1 MDAMRLALWTGAAT
15 TGAVGWSG
23 RFECLPIAALVLL
36 LWRWSRSWGEALGV
50 GAAYYGAASVGW
62 VRASSTFFGSESGH
76 SMTAILIWLGGA
88 ALLALPW
95 GLLWSERFA
104 VSAVSRLVRG
114 AALGLVLMLPPL
126 GLVSWSNPWVAGA
139 ALLPGLG
146 CFGFGLVTFS
156 VFAPGGRSWP
166 VWGALFF
173 LVSAMACDR
182 VEPVAD
188 RDWVGISTRYGRLTE
203 VGVGA
208 RYDRAISLGRAAAR
222 TGAKVVLF
230 PEGVGGRW
238 TPSTA
243 ALWEA
248 QAAESDR
255 VLFVGAL
262 EAREGARRGGLG
274 IAGEG
279 EPRFWPQRLPAPIGM
294 WAPWRPEHVRSD
306 LFGSSVTNILGR
318 RVAMLVCF
326 EQFVSWPALQSALE
340 GAEIVFAPAN
350 LWFANG
356 TNLNAVRDVT
366 LRSWAALMGWSLVE
380 AVNG

>member
-1 MDAMRLALWTGAAT
+1 MRLGLWAGAAATGAI
-15 TGAVGWSG
+15 GWSG
-23 RFECLPIAALVLL
+23 RFEHLPIAALVLV
-36 LWRWSRSWGEALGV
+36 LWRWSRSRLEALGV

-62 VRASSTFFGSESGH
+62 IPASSRFFGSESGP
-76 SMTAILIWLGGA
+76 SRTAILIWLGAA

-95 GLLWSERFA
+95 GFLWSEQFA

-114 AALGLVLMLPPL
+114 AALGLVLMVPPL

-146 CFGFGLVTFS
+146 CFGFGLLTLS
-156 VFAPGGRSWP
+156 VFAPGARSWP
-166 VWGALFF
+166 GWLAVFF
-173 LVSAMACDR
+173 VVSAVACAR
-182 VEPVAD
+182 HEPVAH
-188 RDWVGISTRYGRLTE
+188 RDWVGVSTRYGRLTE
-203 VGVGA
+203 VGVEA
-208 RYDRAISLGRAAAR
+208 RYDRAISSGQVAAR

-230 PEGVGGRW
+230 PEGGGGRW
-238 TPSTA
+238 TPSGA

-248 QAAESDR
+248 QAAESGR

-262 EAREGARRGGLG
+262 QAREGVRRNGLG

-279 EPRFWPQRLPAPIGM
+279 EAGFWPQRLPAPLGM

-306 LFGSSVTNILGR
+306 LFGSSVADILGH

-326 EQFVSWPALQSALE
+326 EQFVSWPALQSAVE

-350 LWFANG
+350 LWFARG
-356 TNLNAVRDVT
+356 TNLSAVRDVT
-366 LRSWAALMGWSLVE
+366 LQSWAALMGWSVVE
-380 AVNG
+380 AING

>member
-1 MDAMRLALWTGAAT
+1 MDAVRLVLWTGAAT
-15 TGAVGWSG
+15 AGAVGWNG

-36 LWRWSRSWGEALGV
+36 LWRWSRSSGEALGV
-50 GAAYYGAASVGW
+50 GAVYYAAASVGW
-62 VRASSTFFGSESGH
+62 IRASSTFFGSETGH
-76 SMTAILIWLGGA
+76 SITAILIWLGGA
-88 ALLALPW
+88 ALLSLPW
-95 GLLWSERFA
+95 GLLWSELFA

-139 ALLPGLG
+139 AMLPGLG
-146 CFGFGLVTFS
+146 HVGFGLVTLS
-156 VFAPGGRSWP
+156 VFAPGGRSWTG
-166 VWGALFF
+166 WGALFF
-173 LVSAMACDR
+173 LVSTVACGRHER
-182 VEPVAD
+182 VAE
-188 RDWVGISTRYGRLTE
+188 RDWVGVSTRYGRLTE

-208 RYDRAISLGRAAAR
+208 QYDRAVSLGRVAKR

-262 EAREGARRGGLG
+262 QAREGVRRNGLG

-294 WAPWRPEHVRSD
+294 WALATRARAKRSLGFERGQD
-306 LFGSSVTNILGR
+306 PRSSRGHARL
-318 RVAMLVCF
+318 L
-326 EQFVSWPALQSALE
+326 
-340 GAEIVFAPAN
+340 
-350 LWFANG
+350 
-356 TNLNAVRDVT
+356 
-366 LRSWAALMGWSLVE
+366 
-380 AVNG
+380 